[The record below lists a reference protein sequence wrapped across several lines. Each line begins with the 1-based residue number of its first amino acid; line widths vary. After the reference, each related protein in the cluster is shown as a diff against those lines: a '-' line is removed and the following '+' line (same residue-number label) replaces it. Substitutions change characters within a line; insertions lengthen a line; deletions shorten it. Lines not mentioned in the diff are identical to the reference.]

1 MRRNIG
7 LEGTDH
13 LSHCSMEMMARSNN
27 ILTQIRKEVAK
38 NEWLCCLSLLDPPPS
53 KIKKAQKYYIRANI
67 NNICC
72 TVHMYLGHIW
82 VIPISSSRGPKICG
96 QEVDELGK
104 K

>member
-53 KIKKAQKYYIRANI
+53 KIKKAQKYYIRAKKSKI
-67 NNICC
+67 FVVLYIC
-72 TVHMYLGHIW
+72 TWATSG
-82 VIPISSSRGPKICG
+82 
-96 QEVDELGK
+96 
-104 K
+104 